1 MTTMKPQIPGRAG
14 NDDKMNRVMKQTIYI
29 ATLVVLAFFAAACQ
43 REELVP
49 VGAWAQVTFDVEV
62 AGAVVTKADGA
73 EQEQGQNPDQNQVPE
88 VNNLVY
94 AVYRTDASTP
104 EEAERA
110 MATLTS
116 RDLVYQYNPVAAG
129 ETTTFVDGKAH
140 VGIELISQRSYII
153 LFWAQVDQTW
163 VKGTDFNLLN
173 ITYPEGTLTANSEAY
188 AAYSGVAFVSDIR
201 GSRAESVTLSRPFAQ
216 VNIASSSPSSAVEI
230 LSSSVKI
237 LSSSVTI
244 TGAASTFN
252 VATQTAGGDPVT
264 VTFEAAPTPDGQFSA
279 DYKHYIARNYIFAN
293 GPVSVGYV
301 INTENHGTISTL
313 DAPICNVPVAKNY
326 RTNIL
331 GNLLT
336 SDITYDVDL
345 QQSWTG
351 ELPNE
356 PVASVGGVEYTTL
369 EAAAAAAKTGDTITV
384 LKDINLSSAV
394 TLAGGITF
402 NGDGHQINGTLIAD
416 GSLTFAGHTKV
427 EKFVVGAYGRTITIP
442 EGVCLEI
449 TEPFKAG
456 YGNTFKIGND
466 QATQT
471 SENKSLIIPGGIVI
485 EGGSG
490 DNFQIYNTKVEIG
503 SITTTA
509 TSGAFNF
516 NLYNSE
522 MIVAR
527 DFSLTLTTANLYL
540 SNSKITVGGSYTNQA
555 QLSDTNSQIIVNNQ
569 DITNN
574 NINN

>member
-1 MTTMKPQIPGRAG
+1 M
-14 NDDKMNRVMKQTIYI
+14 MNEVMKQTIYI

-62 AGAVVTKADGA
+62 AGSVVTKADGA
-73 EQEQGQNPDQNQVPE
+73 EQEQGQNLDQNQVPE

-94 AVYRTDASTP
+94 AVYKTTASTP
-104 EEAERA
+104 EQAKSA
-110 MATLTS
+110 MAKLTS
-116 RDLVYQYNPVAAG
+116 RDLVYQYNPVEAG
-129 ETTTFVDGKAH
+129 ETTTFVDGNAH
-140 VGIELISQRSYII
+140 VSIELISNQSYII

-163 VKGTDFNLLN
+163 VEGTGFDLLN
-173 ITYPEGTLTANSEAY
+173 IVCPDTLTGNSEAY
-188 AAYSGVAFVSDIR
+188 AAYSGVAFVSNIR

-216 VNIASSSPSSAVEI
+216 VNIASSAPSTA
-230 LSSSVKI
+230 VKI

-244 TGAASTFN
+244 TGAAPTFN
-252 VATQTAGGDPVT
+252 VATQTASGDPVT
-264 VTFEAAPTPDGQFSA
+264 VTFEAAATPDGQFSA
-279 DYKHYIARNYIFAN
+279 DYQHYIARNYIFAN

-301 INTENHGTISTL
+301 INTKNHGTISTL

-345 QQSWTG
+345 HQGWTG
-351 ELPNE
+351 DLSNE

-369 EAAAAAAKTGDTITV
+369 EAAADAAKAGSDKTITV
-384 LKDINLSSAV
+384 LRDV
-394 TLAGGITF
+394 TLTQPVTLTGGITF
-402 NGDGHQINGTLIAD
+402 NGGGHQINGTLIAD
-416 GSLTFAGHTKV
+416 GSITFEGHTKV
-427 EKFVVGAYGRTITIP
+427 KKFVVGAYGRTITIP

-471 SENKSLIIPGGIVI
+471 SENKSFIIPGGIVI

-490 DNFQIYNTKVEIG
+490 DNFLIYNTKVEIG
-503 SITTTA
+503 NITTTA

-522 MIVAR
+522 MTVAE
-527 DFSLTLTTANLYL
+527 DFNLTLTTAKLYL

-555 QLSDTNSQIIVNNQ
+555 HLNDTNSQIIVNNQ

-574 NINN
+574 NNINN

>member
-1 MTTMKPQIPGRAG
+1 MMKE
-14 NDDKMNRVMKQTIYI
+14 VMKQTIYI

-43 REELVP
+43 REGLVP
-49 VGAWAQVTFDVEV
+49 DGACSQVTFDVEV
-62 AGAVVTKADGA
+62 AGSVVTKADGA

-116 RDLVYQYNPVAAG
+116 RDLVYQYNPKAAG

-163 VKGTDFNLLN
+163 VEGTDFDLLN
-173 ITYPEGTLTANSEAY
+173 IACPDTLTGNSEAY

-201 GSRAESVTLSRPFAQ
+201 GSRVESVTLSRPFAQ
-216 VNIASSSPSSAVEI
+216 VNIASSAPSSAVEI

-237 LSSSVTI
+237 LSSSVKI
-244 TGAASTFN
+244 IGAAPTFN
-252 VATQTAGGDPVT
+252 VATQTASGDPKT
-264 VTFEAAPTPDGQFSA
+264 VTFTEAATPDGQFSA
-279 DYKHYIARNYIFAN
+279 DYQHYIARNYIFAN

-301 INTENHGTISTL
+301 INTEKHGTISTL

-351 ELPNE
+351 DLSNE
-356 PVASVGGVEYTTL
+356 PVASVGGVKYTTL
-369 EAAAAAAKTGDTITV
+369 EAAAAAAKAGSDKTITV
-384 LKDINLSSAV
+384 LRDV
-394 TLAGGITF
+394 TLTQPVKLPGGVIF
-402 NGDGHQINGTLIAD
+402 NGGGFEIDGKLIAER
-416 GSLTFAGHTKV
+416 SLTFAGVTKV
-427 EKFVVGAYGRTITIP
+427 REFEVANNGKTITIP
-442 EGVCLEI
+442 EGACLEI

-471 SENKSLIIPGGIVI
+471 SENKSLIIPGGILI

-490 DNFQIYNTKVEIG
+490 DNFLIYNTTVEIG
-503 SITTTA
+503 SIDYNREIEHDQ
-509 TSGAFNF
+509 FNF
-516 NLYNSE
+516 NLINS
-522 MIVAR
+522 VATVKGNI
-527 DFSLTLTTANLYL
+527 SLPGSTVLKLFNSKLYYRGTY
-540 SNSKITVGGSYTNQA
+540 SNSGSAEVDKYSEITN
-555 QLSDTNSQIIVNNQ
+555 
-569 DITNN
+569 NN

>member
-1 MTTMKPQIPGRAG
+1 MMKE
-14 NDDKMNRVMKQTIYI
+14 VMKQTIYI

-43 REELVP
+43 CEELVP
-49 VGAWAQVTFDVEV
+49 DGACSQVTFDVEV
-62 AGAVVTKADGA
+62 AGSVVTKADGA

-94 AVYRTDASTP
+94 AVYRTTASTP
-104 EEAERA
+104 EEAKSA
-110 MATLTS
+110 MAALTS

-163 VKGTDFNLLN
+163 VEGTDFDLLN
-173 ITYPEGTLTANSEAY
+173 IECPDTLTGNSEAY
-188 AAYSGVAFVSDIR
+188 AAYSGVAFVSNIK

-237 LSSSVTI
+237 LSSSVKI
-244 TGAASTFN
+244 IGAAPTFN
-252 VATQTAGGDPVT
+252 VATQTAGGDPKT
-264 VTFEAAPTPDGQFSA
+264 VTFEAAATPAGQFSA
-279 DYKHYIARNYIFAN
+279 DYQHYIARNYIFAN

-301 INTENHGTISTL
+301 INTKNHGTISTL

-336 SDITYDVDL
+336 SDMVYEVDIHENW
-345 QQSWTG
+345 SG
-351 ELPNE
+351 ELSNV
-356 PVASVGGVEYTTL
+356 PVAQVGETKYTTL
-369 EAAAAAAKTGDTITV
+369 EAATDAAKAGDTITV

-394 TLAGGITF
+394 TLPGGITF
-402 NGDGHQINGTLIAD
+402 NGGGHQINSTLIAD

-442 EGVCLEI
+442 EGACLEI

-522 MIVAR
+522 MTVAE
-527 DFSLTLTTANLYL
+527 DFNLTLTTANLYL

-555 QLSDTNSQIIVNNQ
+555 QLNDTNSQIIVNNQ
-569 DITNN
+569 DITKQQQY
-574 NINN
+574 

>member
-1 MTTMKPQIPGRAG
+1 MMKE
-14 NDDKMNRVMKQTIYI
+14 VMKQTLYI

-43 REELVP
+43 REGLVP
-49 VGAWAQVTFDVEV
+49 DGACSQVTFSVEV
-62 AGAVVTKADGA
+62 PGSVVTKTDGGADG
-73 EQEQGQNPDQNQVPE
+73 QEQVVVPE

-94 AVYRTDASTP
+94 AVYKTTASTP
-104 EEAERA
+104 EEAKSA
-110 MATLTS
+110 MAALTS

-163 VKGTDFNLLN
+163 VKGTGFDLLN
-173 ITYPEGTLTANSEAY
+173 IECPDTLTANSEAY

-216 VNIASSSPSSAVEI
+216 VNIASSAVEI

-237 LSSSVTI
+237 LSSSVKI
-244 TGAASTFN
+244 IGAASTFN

-264 VTFEAAPTPDGQFSA
+264 VTFTEAATPAGQFSA
-279 DYKHYIARNYIFAN
+279 DYQHYIARNYIFAN

-313 DAPICNVPVAKNY
+313 DAPICNVPVAMNY

-345 QQSWTG
+345 LQGWTG
-351 ELPNE
+351 DLSNE

-369 EAAAAAAKTGDTITV
+369 EAAAKAAKAGSDKTITV

-402 NGDGHQINGTLIAD
+402 NGGGHQINGTLIAD

-427 EKFVVGAYGRTITIP
+427 KEFVIGAYGKNIKIP
-442 EGVCLEI
+442 YGVSLEI
-449 TEPFKAG
+449 NGDKAFEVG
-456 YGNTFKIGND
+456 YGTQFTIGDTDKQSD
-466 QATQT
+466 QP
-471 SENKSLIIPGGIVI
+471 SLIIPRGIMI
-485 EGGSG
+485 KGGSG
-490 DNFQIYNTKVEIG
+490 DNFQIYNTTVEIG
-503 SITTTA
+503 SIDYNREIEHA
-509 TSGAFNF
+509 QFNF
-516 NLYNSE
+516 NLINS
-522 MIVAR
+522 VATVKENV
-527 DFSLTLTTANLYL
+527 SLPGSTVLIL
-540 SNSKITVGGSYTNQA
+540 SNSKLYYGGTCSIHKDA
-555 QLSDTNSQIIVNNQ
+555 SVSDRSSIIHRAPP
-569 DITNN
+569 TSS
-574 NINN
+574 

>member
-1 MTTMKPQIPGRAG
+1 
-14 NDDKMNRVMKQTIYI
+14 MNNVMKQTIYI

-43 REELVP
+43 REGLVP
-49 VGAWAQVTFDVEV
+49 DGACSQVTFDVEV

-73 EQEQGQNPDQNQVPE
+73 EQEQGQNPGQNLVQE

-94 AVYRTDASTP
+94 AVYRTTASTP
-104 EEAERA
+104 EEAKSA
-110 MATLTS
+110 MAALTS

-129 ETTTFVDGKAH
+129 ETTTFVDGNAH
-140 VGIELISQRSYII
+140 VSIELISQRSYII

-163 VKGTDFNLLN
+163 VEGTDFDLLN
-173 ITYPEGTLTANSEAY
+173 IECPDTLRGNSEEY
-188 AAYSGVAFVSDIR
+188 VAYSGVAFVSDIR
-201 GSRAESVTLSRPFAQ
+201 GSRAESVILSRPFAQ
-216 VNIASSSPSSAVEI
+216 VNIASSAPSSAVEI
-230 LSSSVKI
+230 LSPSVKI
-237 LSSSVTI
+237 LSSCVKI
-244 TGAASTFN
+244 IGAASTFN
-252 VATQTAGGDPVT
+252 VATQNAGGDPVT
-264 VTFEAAPTPDGQFSA
+264 VTFTEAATPAGQFST
-279 DYKHYIARNYIFAN
+279 DYQHYIARNYIFAN

-301 INTENHGTISTL
+301 INTEKHGTISTL

-336 SDITYDVDL
+336 SDITYDVALL
-345 QQSWTG
+345 QGWTG
-351 ELPNE
+351 DLSNE
-356 PVASVGGVEYTTL
+356 PVAQVGEQKYTTL
-369 EAAAAAAKTGDTITV
+369 EAAAAAARDGSEKTIK
-384 LKDINLSSAV
+384 LLRNV
-394 TLAGGITF
+394 TLSQAVKLPGGVTF
-402 NGDGHQINGTLIAD
+402 NGSGHQIDGTLIAE
-416 GSLTFAGHTKV
+416 GSLTFAGVT
-427 EKFVVGAYGRTITIP
+427 VVREFQVANNGKTITIP
-442 EGVCLEI
+442 EGACLEI

-471 SENKSLIIPGGIVI
+471 SENKSFIIPGGILI

-522 MIVAR
+522 MTVAE
-527 DFSLTLTTANLYL
+527 DFNLTLTTAKLYL

>member
-1 MTTMKPQIPGRAG
+1 MMKE
-14 NDDKMNRVMKQTIYI
+14 VMKQTIYI

-73 EQEQGQNPDQNQVPE
+73 EQEQGQDPDQNQVPE

-94 AVYRTDASTP
+94 AVYKTTASTP
-104 EEAERA
+104 EEAKSA
-110 MATLTS
+110 MSALTS

-129 ETTTFVDGKAH
+129 ETTTFVDGNAH
-140 VGIELISQRSYII
+140 VSIELISDQSYII

-216 VNIASSSPSSAVEI
+216 VNIASSAPSTAVEI

-237 LSSSVTI
+237 LSSSVKI
-244 TGAASTFN
+244 IGAAPTFN

-264 VTFEAAPTPDGQFSA
+264 VTFTEAATPAGQFSA
-279 DYKHYIARNYIFAN
+279 DYQHYIARNYIFAN
-293 GPVSVGYV
+293 GLVSVGYV

-336 SDITYDVDL
+336 SDITYDVAL
-345 QQSWTG
+345 HQGWFG
-351 ELPNE
+351 ELSNE

-369 EAAAAAAKTGDTITV
+369 EAAAAAAKAGSDNTITV
-384 LKDINLSSAV
+384 LRDM
-394 TLAGGITF
+394 TLPQPVKLPGGVIF
-402 NGDGHQINGTLIAD
+402 NGGDFEIDGKLIAE
-416 GSLTFAGHTKV
+416 GSLTFAGVT
-427 EKFVVGAYGRTITIP
+427 VVREFAVAGYIIDIPYGAT
-442 EGVCLEI
+442 LEI
-449 TEPFKAG
+449 TGTQPFKVG
-456 YGNTFKIGND
+456 YGSTFNIGDTN
-466 QATQT
+466 QT
-471 SENKSLIIPGGIVI
+471 STTPSLIIPGGIVI

-490 DNFQIYNTKVEIG
+490 DNFLIYNTTVEIG
-503 SITTTA
+503 SIDYNREIEHA
-509 TSGAFNF
+509 QFNF
-516 NLYNSE
+516 NLINS
-522 MIVAR
+522 VATVKENV
-527 DFSLTLTTANLYL
+527 SLPGSTVLIL
-540 SNSKITVGGSYTNQA
+540 SNSKLYYGGTCSIHKDA
-555 QLSDTNSQIIVNNQ
+555 SVSDRSSIIHGAPP
-569 DITNN
+569 TSS
-574 NINN
+574 

>member
-1 MTTMKPQIPGRAG
+1 
-14 NDDKMNRVMKQTIYI
+14 MNEVMKQTLYI
-29 ATLVVLAFFAAACQ
+29 ATLLVLAFFAAGCQ

-62 AGAVVTKADGA
+62 AGSVVTKADGA

-94 AVYRTDASTP
+94 AVYRTTASTP
-104 EEAERA
+104 EEAKSA
-110 MATLTS
+110 MAALTS

-129 ETTTFVDGKAH
+129 ETTTFVDGNAH
-140 VGIELISQRSYII
+140 VSIELISNQSYII

-163 VKGTDFNLLN
+163 VEGTDFDLLN
-173 ITYPEGTLTANSEAY
+173 IECPDTLTGNSEAY

-216 VNIASSSPSSAVEI
+216 VNIASSAPSSAVEI

-237 LSSSVTI
+237 LTSSVKI
-244 TGAASTFN
+244 IGAAATFN
-252 VATQTAGGDPVT
+252 VATQTAGGDPKT
-264 VTFEAAPTPDGQFSA
+264 VTFTEAATPDGQFSA
-279 DYKHYIARNYIFAN
+279 DYQHYIARNYIFAN

-301 INTENHGTISTL
+301 INTERHGTISTL

-336 SDITYDVDL
+336 SDITYDVAL
-345 QQSWTG
+345 HQGWTG
-351 ELPNE
+351 ELSNE

-369 EAAAAAAKTGDTITV
+369 EAAADAAKAGSDKTIK
-384 LKDINLSSAV
+384 LLRNV
-394 TLAGGITF
+394 TLSQAVKLPGGVIF
-402 NGDGHQINGTLIAD
+402 NGGGFEIDGKLIAER
-416 GSLTFAGHTKV
+416 SLTFAGVTKV
-427 EKFVVGAYGRTITIP
+427 REFEVAGYTIDIPYGAT
-442 EGVCLEI
+442 LEI
-449 TEPFKAG
+449 TGTQPFKVG
-456 YGNTFKIGND
+456 YGSIFNIGDTN
-466 QATQT
+466 QT
-471 SENKSLIIPGGIVI
+471 STTPSLIIPGGILI

-522 MIVAR
+522 MTVAR
-527 DFSLTLTTANLYL
+527 DFSLTLTKANLYL
-540 SNSKITVGGSYTNQA
+540 SNSTITVGGTY
-555 QLSDTNSQIIVNNQ
+555 
-569 DITNN
+569 
-574 NINN
+574 INNGNEKLELNSSINPTVIPSE

>member
-1 MTTMKPQIPGRAG
+1 MMKE
-14 NDDKMNRVMKQTIYI
+14 VMKQTIYI

-62 AGAVVTKADGA
+62 AGSVVTKADGA

-94 AVYRTDASTP
+94 AVYRTTASTP
-104 EEAERA
+104 EEAKSA
-110 MATLTS
+110 MAALTS

-129 ETTTFVDGKAH
+129 ETTTFVDGNAH
-140 VGIELISQRSYII
+140 VSIELISNQSYII

-163 VKGTDFNLLN
+163 VEGTDFDLLN
-173 ITYPEGTLTANSEAY
+173 IECPDTLTGNSEAY

-216 VNIASSSPSSAVEI
+216 VNIASSAPSSAVEI

-244 TGAASTFN
+244 TGAAPTFN
-252 VATQTAGGDPVT
+252 VATQTASGDPVT

-301 INTENHGTISTL
+301 INTEKHGTISTL
-313 DAPICNVPVAKNY
+313 DVPICNVPVAKNY

-336 SDITYDVDL
+336 SNITYDVDL
-345 QQSWTG
+345 QQGWTG
-351 ELPNE
+351 DLSNE

-369 EAAAAAAKTGDTITV
+369 EAAAAAARDGSDKTIK
-384 LKDINLSSAV
+384 LLRNV
-394 TLAGGITF
+394 TLSQAVKLPGGVTF
-402 NGDGHQINGTLIAD
+402 NGSGHQIDGTLIAE
-416 GSLTFAGHTKV
+416 GSLTFAGETKV
-427 EKFVVGAYGRTITIP
+427 REFEVAGNTIDVPYGASLQIT
-442 EGVCLEI
+442 GNQ
-449 TEPFKAG
+449 PFKGG
-456 YGNTFKIGND
+456 YGSTFNIG
-466 QATQT
+466 ATDQT
-471 SENKSLIIPGGIVI
+471 STTPSLIIPGGILI

-490 DNFQIYNTKVEIG
+490 DNVLIYNTKVEIR

-522 MIVAR
+522 MTVAE
-527 DFSLTLTTANLYL
+527 DFNLTLTTAKLYL

-555 QLSDTNSQIIVNNQ
+555 QLNDTNSQIIVNNQ

-574 NINN
+574 NNINN